1 MSASPIGNGSSAV
14 QIVNAT
20 QSDAPAIGELVAESF
35 AQLDL
40 ARWLI
45 DDQDDWK
52 RIAPRYFEAEVR
64 DAVANGAVYTF
75 PDLSAALVM
84 FNGDATHE
92 PDSDREKWLKE
103 ITGPYHDRFVRLEK
117 ALQERRPSRPHQYGA
132 IVAVRAGDRSKGACS
147 LLLDHFHR
155 ILDERGQDLYCE
167 AASKNLE
174 GFFAR
179 HGYTTF
185 GPPVTLDGRELVHPI
200 WREACRPAD
209 EVPS

>member
-1 MSASPIGNGSSAV
+1 M

-20 QSDAPAIGELVAESF
+20 EGDAPAIGELIAESF
-35 AQLDL
+35 EYLDV

-45 DDQDDWK
+45 DDRDEWK
-52 RIAPRYFEAEVR
+52 RIAPRYYEAEVR
-64 DAVANGAVYTF
+64 DAMANGAVYTF

-84 FNGDATHE
+84 FNGEAEHE
-92 PDSDREKWLKE
+92 PDSVRQRWLEKT
-103 ITGPYHDRFVRLEK
+103 TGPYHNRFARLEK
-117 ALQERRPSRPHQYGA
+117 ALLERQPSRPHQHGA
-132 IVAVRAGDRSKGACS
+132 YVAVRAGERSKGACA

-179 HGYTTF
+179 HGYTSF
-185 GPPVTLDGRELVHPI
+185 GPPVTLDGQDLVHPI

-209 EVPS
+209 GV